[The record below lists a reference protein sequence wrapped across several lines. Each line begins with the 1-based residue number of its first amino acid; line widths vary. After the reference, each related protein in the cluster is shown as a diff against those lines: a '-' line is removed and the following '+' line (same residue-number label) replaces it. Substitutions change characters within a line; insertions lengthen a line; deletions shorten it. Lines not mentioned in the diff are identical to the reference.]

1 MGIPEEVRRVPR
13 PRNTVVVRSGAEGPR
28 QYAVRERAGAVRGAD
43 GRSRPVNGRV
53 IGHICGG
60 RFIPLVEGIS
70 SAEPDMLSFG
80 AAAFI
85 RSCSDDILD
94 SLYSAYSVSDAQK
107 ILVTAALRI
116 LKPRISGRRLAGEY
130 RRTFLSRFFP
140 GISLSE
146 NTVSAF
152 FQRLGED
159 GPKRKAFY
167 SSRIRAVSEKHHVVV
182 DGTLKQDTS
191 TVNDLSAFSRKA
203 RVKGCRDISVIYAYD
218 LEAGI
223 PVCAEVFPG
232 NSIDAVSYRSFI
244 RDNDIQKGILMADK
258 GFPPSQIAQ
267 ELEQRPGLHF
277 ITPIKRNDLRI
288 RKHGMYS
295 FQGVLK
301 NLGRAVLFKKESLR
315 GGRFLYAY
323 RDAQLAF
330 REEKAFSEK
339 ARANEDFDAEKFA
352 RRKESFGTI
361 VFESDQDLDPE
372 TVYRCYEDRWQ
383 IELVFQ
389 RYKNDECL
397 DQTGVQGDF
406 SVIGSELVNFVA
418 TTLTCRM
425 LRKAQD
431 AGLLE
436 TDSWADL
443 MDDLSSAWRK
453 TDGPENPRSDDSAW
467 VHTIPKVMKMLES
480 LGLSEKAAPAA
491 DMSAVAKPGKRGR
504 PKGSRNK
511 KTAEQ
516 PAKPQDEAQPAKR
529 CPGRPKGSL
538 NKKTLER
545 LRAEGK

>member
-1 MGIPEEVRRVPR
+1 MGIPEEIRRVPR
-13 PRNTVVVRSGAEGPR
+13 PRNTVVVQSGTKGPKR
-28 QYAVRERAGAVRGAD
+28 YAVRERAGSVRGPD
-43 GRSRPVNGRV
+43 GCSRPVNGRV

-60 RFIPLVEGIS
+60 RFVPLVKGVA

-94 SLYSAYSVSDAQK
+94 SLYSAYSVSDAQR
-107 ILVTAALRI
+107 ILVIAALRV
-116 LKPRISGRRLAGEY
+116 LKPKISGRRLASEY
-130 RRTFLSRFFP
+130 RRSFLSRFFP

-152 FQRLGED
+152 FQHLGED

-167 SSRIRAVSEKHHVVV
+167 RSRIQAVSEKHHVVV

-203 RVKGCRDISVIYAYD
+203 RVKGCRDVSVIYAYD
-218 LEAGI
+218 LEAKT

-258 GFPPSQIAQ
+258 GFPPSQIRQ

-277 ITPIKRNDLRI
+277 ITPIKRNDKRI
-288 RKHGMYS
+288 KTHSMYS

-301 NLGRAVLFKKESLR
+301 NFDRAVLFKKESLR
-315 GGRFLYAY
+315 SGRHLYAY
-323 RDAQLAF
+323 RDPRLAF

-339 ARANEDFDAEKFA
+339 ARANGDFDAGKFS

-389 RYKNDECL
+389 RYKSDECL

-453 TDGPENPRSDDSAW
+453 TDGPEKPRSDDSAW
-467 VHTIPKVMKMLES
+467 VHTIPKVMKLLEA
-480 LGLSEKAAPAA
+480 LGLSEKTPSAAAL
-491 DMSAVAKPGKRGR
+491 SAVAKPGKRGR
-504 PKGSRNK
+504 PKGSKNK

-516 PAKPQDEAQPAKR
+516 PAKPQAESLPAKR
-529 CPGRPKGSL
+529 RPGRPKGSL
-538 NKKTLER
+538 NKKALER
-545 LRAEGK
+545 LRGAGK